1 LYDEEMRTQAAMFDE
16 ANLQLDQLFE
26 HTQLPPDEA
35 WVALS
40 TDLRQSQVAQY
51 NLNMENS

>member
-1 LYDEEMRTQAAMFDE
+1 MFDE